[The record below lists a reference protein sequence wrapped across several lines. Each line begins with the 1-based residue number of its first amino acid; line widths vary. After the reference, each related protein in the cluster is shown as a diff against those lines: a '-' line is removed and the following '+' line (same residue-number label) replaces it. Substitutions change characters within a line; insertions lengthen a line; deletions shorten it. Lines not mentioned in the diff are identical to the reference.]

1 MGMVVL
7 LRMFVVDIWVGNEY
21 DMSFITVILLVLELC
36 LRGIHYPVY
45 MTRTAMGLFHQL
57 KYVPVVCAVLNIG
70 LDFVLG
76 INYGLSG
83 IVLATVITRC
93 ITRAADIKVLYKHS
107 FKISC
112 LSYYSYHL
120 KFLLLIFF
128 CTGISNWV
136 TSLVNTGM
144 ILEEFILKAVI
155 VTIIYWVIMFLTYCK
170 SPEYKYYYGLIKTK
184 IIEVRR

>member
-1 MGMVVL
+1 M
-7 LRMFVVDIWVGNEY
+7 
-21 DMSFITVILLVLELC
+21 
-36 LRGIHYPVY
+36 
-45 MTRTAMGLFHQL
+45 
-57 KYVPVVCAVLNIG
+57 
-70 LDFVLG
+70 
-76 INYGLSG
+76 
-83 IVLATVITRC
+83 
-93 ITRAADIKVLYKHS
+93 
-107 FKISC
+107 
-112 LSYYSYHL
+112 